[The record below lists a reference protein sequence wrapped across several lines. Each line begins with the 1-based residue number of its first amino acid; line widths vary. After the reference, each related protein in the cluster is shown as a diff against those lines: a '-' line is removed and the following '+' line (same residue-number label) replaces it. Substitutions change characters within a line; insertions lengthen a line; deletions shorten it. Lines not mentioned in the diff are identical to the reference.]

1 MSFSSVCLYFLV
13 VFQVSF
19 SSSKSSSSKSSG
31 QDVYLLC
38 GSQTGLLFIFGAP
51 SEEIHQSSI
60 RPQKKHSFICLSPRR
75 ERERERER
83 ERKKETHHAHLTKRS
98 SSTLARGNTDESGGA
113 AIGGRVSTEGSLVF
127 QKRTIIPVDDDTS
140 GHSRRV
146 VDARL
151 LVRFERARVGRDAN
165 ERRLR

>member
-60 RPQKKHSFICLSPRR
+60 RPQKKHSFICLSPR
-75 ERERERER
+75 RERERER

>member
-1 MSFSSVCLYFLV
+1 MFCVALKRDYYLFLEPPLKRYT
-13 VFQVSF
+13 SH
-19 SSSKSSSSKSSG
+19 SGELDLRKST
-31 QDVYLLC
+31 LL
-38 GSQTGLLFIFGAP
+38 SAF
-51 SEEIHQSSI
+51 
-60 RPQKKHSFICLSPRR
+60 PRG

-113 AIGGRVSTEGSLVF
+113 AIGGRVSTEGRLVF
-127 QKRTIIPVDDDTS
+127 QKRAIIPVDDDTS

-151 LVRFERARVGRDAN
+151 FVRFERARVGRDAN

>member
-51 SEEIHQSSI
+51 SEEIHI
-60 RPQKKHSFICLSPRR
+60 NHSGELDLRKSTLLSAFPRG
-75 ERERERER
+75 ERER